1 MIAQETLMQIEH
13 APISERIHI
22 IEYILQ
28 SLKHDIQPQKTAI
41 IRQRKPFRVRSFHL
55 GQDVHCDRDE
65 IYAERG

>member
-1 MIAQETLMQIEH
+1 MISQETLMQIEH

-28 SLKHDIQPQKTAI
+28 SLKHDIQPKTTPV
-41 IRQRKPFRVRSFHL
+41 IRQRKPFKVRSFHL

>member
-1 MIAQETLMQIEH
+1 MIANEILIKIEN

-28 SLKHDIQPQKTAI
+28 SLKHDMQPTTMPKV
-41 IRQRKPFRVRSFHL
+41 RQRKPFQVRSFNL